1 MIRSTTL
8 LVSLLALA
16 GCASEPTAPPISQAT
31 IQAHVDTATR
41 LADGDLQPF
50 LGLCK
55 PVPATRPK
63 GDDKELAALIAKPA
77 PPAARAFDNLYFVGD
92 AWVSAWAL
100 KTSDGIILL
109 DALNTGKEAAQLIER
124 GLRRFGLNP
133 ATIKTII
140 VTHGHGDHYGGVRY
154 LVERYHPRVVMSE
167 QDWTM
172 TATKLEFETPLW
184 DPPPVRDPSRDMVA
198 KDGDTVT
205 LGDTTVTLYLT
216 PGHTLGTISP
226 VFDVTWHGETHR
238 VLEWGGTGFNFGAD
252 FTRFDAYIAATKRMR
267 GVVEQQK
274 IDVLISNHSGVD
286 EAPSKLDR
294 LRKAPREPNPFVLG
308 TPTVQ
313 RALDI
318 MNECAQA
325 QRERFTLQGIK

>member
-1 MIRSTTL
+1 M
-8 LVSLLALA
+8 
-16 GCASEPTAPPISQAT
+16 
-31 IQAHVDTATR
+31 
-41 LADGDLQPF
+41 
-50 LGLCK
+50 
-55 PVPATRPK
+55 
-63 GDDKELAALIAKPA
+63 
-77 PPAARAFDNLYFVGD
+77 
-92 AWVSAWAL
+92 
-100 KTSDGIILL
+100 
-109 DALNTGKEAAQLIER
+109 
-124 GLRRFGLNP
+124 
-133 ATIKTII
+133 
-140 VTHGHGDHYGGVRY
+140 
-154 LVERYHPRVVMSE
+154 
-167 QDWTM
+167 
-172 TATKLEFETPLW
+172 
-184 DPPPVRDPSRDMVA
+184 
-198 KDGDTVT
+198 
-205 LGDTTVTLYLT
+205 
-216 PGHTLGTISP
+216 
-226 VFDVTWHGETHR
+226 FDVAWHGETHR